1 LIFLQIY
8 RPISEGS
15 VATQLRCRP
24 NGVFS
29 NHFITNFFST
39 EYEGE
44 KNFENRSTR
53 YLAKIRKKVR
63 GTLFGATLY
72 IYAMA
77 YTANKRSVISA
88 AVDSA
93 SINIARQHL
102 HSFPFVRPLAKLRRL
117 HLGIE
122 FGTASLCGQHV
133 RAEYHERRTKTKA
146 RG

>member
-1 LIFLQIY
+1 MVYLVTTSLQI
-8 RPISEGS
+8 
-15 VATQLRCRP
+15 
-24 NGVFS
+24 
-29 NHFITNFFST
+29 FST
-39 EYEGE
+39 EYKGE

-63 GTLFGATLY
+63 CTLFGATLY
-72 IYAMA
+72 NDAMA